1 MLISILGPMLSPG
14 TARACSLGR
23 RAVPGG
29 VTVPNSN
36 QINYSKIKM
45 NTINTILN
53 QRTEQLEL
61 LTIEQFILTIHLD
74 TDIIFSYL
82 IVVPFTIFSFGTC

>member
-1 MLISILGPMLSPG
+1 MGQTVDKLLKIEFVYSLLYFKIKLTLKSLIEMKGPTLSPG

-36 QINYSKIKM
+36 QLNYSKIKI
-45 NTINTILN
+45 NTINMT
-53 QRTEQLEL
+53 TK
-61 LTIEQFILTIHLD
+61 
-74 TDIIFSYL
+74 SMKAA
-82 IVVPFTIFSFGTC
+82 